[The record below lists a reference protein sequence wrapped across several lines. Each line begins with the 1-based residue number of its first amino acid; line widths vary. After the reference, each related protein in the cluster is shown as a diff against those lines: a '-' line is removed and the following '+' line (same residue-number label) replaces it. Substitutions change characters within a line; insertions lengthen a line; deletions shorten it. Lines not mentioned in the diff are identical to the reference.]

1 MENGEKKSEENDA
14 EFLQELNSLT
24 NQIKTD
30 EEIQEDFKLKQ
41 KSEKEKEQ
49 KKEPEIKENNNNIN
63 ENPFNGAFNMM
74 NSNNLN
80 LFDFD
85 NGDLLF
91 ESLNSISSKMNQINT
106 LFKNTLNNN
115 KTNGAEDI
123 NKANGMEQGSEI
135 LMEQIMEFLIQ
146 SDLLKHTISNM
157 KKTIEDSFENN
168 KNNLKSE
175 EINKYEEAIS
185 TANNILDEIN
195 KVNFD
200 KKKILDSLQK
210 LQQISNDID
219 GMLGI

>member
-49 KKEPEIKENNNNIN
+49 KKEPEIKENTNNIN

-91 ESLNSISSKMNQINT
+91 EPLN
-106 LFKNTLNNN
+106 F
-115 KTNGAEDI
+115 

>member
-1 MENGEKKSEENDA
+1 MESEESIASKYIIIDKKGHGATANV
-14 EFLQELNSLT
+14 FLVKEPNT
-24 NQIKTD
+24 NKTYAA
-30 EEIQEDFKLKQ
+30 KVL
-41 KSEKEKEQ
+41 KEQ
-49 KKEPEIKENNNNIN
+49 
-63 ENPFNGAFNMM
+63 
-74 NSNNLN
+74 SD
-80 LFDFD
+80 LFDK
-85 NGDLLF
+85 
-91 ESLNSISSKMNQINT
+91 EI
-106 LFKNTLNNN
+106 
-115 KTNGAEDI
+115 
-123 NKANGMEQGSEI
+123 EI
-135 LMEQIMEFLIQ
+135 LIEQIMEFLIQ